1 MDEPARADRLT
12 SDLADLD
19 RVDITALRSVP
30 RSLRAGRLLEE
41 VRRARGRASVDTPP
55 GRAE

>member
-1 MDEPARADRLT
+1 MT
-12 SDLADLD
+12 SDLADLG

-41 VRRARGRASVDTPP
+41 VRRARGRACVDTPP